1 MSKELISRKE
11 IEVTAKI
18 AKLELDGEQ
27 KELFYREINNFLSS
41 YSKFRAL
48 EVGGVELNVQNANY
62 GKHFHEDIVRPSLPQ
77 SEVLSMTE
85 YRENG
90 YIQVPR
96 IL

>member
-1 MSKELISRKE
+1 MAKELISRKE
-11 IEVTAKI
+11 IEVMAKI
-18 AKLELDGEQ
+18 VKLELDEGQ

-41 YSKFRAL
+41 YSKFREL
-48 EVGGVELNVQNANY
+48 EVGEAEVDIQKTNY
-62 GKHFHEDIVRPSLPQ
+62 GKHFHEDMVKPSLPQ
-77 SEVLSMTE
+77 SRVLSMTK